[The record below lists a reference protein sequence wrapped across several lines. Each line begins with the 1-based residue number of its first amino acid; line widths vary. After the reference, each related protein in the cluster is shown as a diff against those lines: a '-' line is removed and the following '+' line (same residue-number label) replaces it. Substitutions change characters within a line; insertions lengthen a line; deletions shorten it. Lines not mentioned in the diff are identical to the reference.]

1 MSCERIPTGSQTV
14 GPFFNYALT
23 TNPALGVVAKPGA
36 AGEHV
41 RVEFRVL
48 DGDGNPTPGDS
59 MIEIWQADSNGR
71 YGTGFGRLETDAN
84 GVCVFETVK
93 PGRVNEDSAPFV
105 HVIVFAR
112 GLLKHLYTRM
122 YFAGDPANESDPA
135 LQLVPVERRHTLLA
149 VQTEPGYWRMTI
161 RLQGDADSE
170 TVFFEL

>member
-1 MSCERIPTGSQTV
+1 VRIPTGSQTV

-23 TNPALGVVAKPGA
+23 TNRALGVLSKPEA
-36 AGEHV
+36 PGEHI

-59 MIEIWQADSNGR
+59 MIEVWQADADGR
-71 YGTGFGRLETDAN
+71 YAAGFGRLETDAN
-84 GVCVFETVK
+84 GVCAFETVK
-93 PGRVNEDSAPFV
+93 PGRVDAESAPFL

-122 YFAGDPANESDPA
+122 YFAGDPANNGDA
-135 LQLVPVERRHTLLA
+135 VLQLVPPERRHTLLA
-149 VQTEPGYWRMTI
+149 VSAEPGLWFMTI
-161 RLQGDADSE
+161 RLQGDADQE